1 MGVLRS
7 NKALTT
13 FPVVSGLASL
23 LVIGVFAGLI
33 AATGL
38 DTTEGNEG
46 LEAIGYVFLVFGY
59 IALAFVNTYFTAGLV
74 AGANEVLDGRDTTVA
89 DSLRAANAKLHRI
102 LPWALVQATVSMV
115 ISAIEERAGFV
126 GQIIAS
132 LIGAAWAVVTFLT
145 IPIIM
150 LEDLG
155 PWNALKRSGTLF
167 KQTWG
172 ENIVAQAGFGLLS
185 FVVSL
190 PGIAL
195 DRRIA
200 AATGSLAAIVVLG
213 GIGVVWIAIVAVVI
227 GAMGGIY
234 RTALYR
240 FARRRARRP
249 WRSPAADLERG
260 GFGPRTRAAG
270 PLAEL
275 RAAPRWR
282 TGRSSRGR
290 TARAARGSPSRRRAP
305 RRRRSG
311 RSSPGVCR

>member
-1 MGVLRS
+1 MERIRNSWALGKISWGVLRS
-7 NKALTT
+7 NKALTS
-13 FPVVSGLASL
+13 FPVLSGLASL

-46 LEAIGYVFLVFGY
+46 LEAIGYVFLVLAY

-89 DSLRAANAKLHRI
+89 DSLRAANDKLHRI
-102 LPWALVQATVSMV
+102 LPWALVQATVSIV

-126 GQIIAS
+126 GQLIAG

-155 PWNALKRSGTLF
+155 PWNALKRSGTLL

-185 FVVSL
+185 LVVSL

-195 DRRIA
+195 IAIA

-213 GIGVVWIAIVAVVI
+213 GIGVVWIAIAAVVI

-240 FARRRARRP
+240 FAVDGQA
-249 WRSPAADLERG
+249 PAAFAGADLERA
-260 GFGPRTRAAG
+260 FGPRRAQ
-270 PLAEL
+270 
-275 RAAPRWR
+275 
-282 TGRSSRGR
+282 GR
-290 TARAARGSPSRRRAP
+290 
-305 RRRRSG
+305 
-311 RSSPGVCR
+311 